1 MRAHQIQPC
10 YRLRVTRA
18 REHTAAN
25 PKSPIKPPERCPACN
40 SRRVAPRGSRA
51 KKLETVRLYRCG
63 ACRRTFTPGPRALR
77 NKTYPLH
84 EILDALST
92 YNRGYTLDE
101 TSRRLSSRHGHTI
114 NPATISRWLAAH
126 PGLTTYRRLRERGLK
141 LFTPP
146 QLIRTTKLYHRQ
158 VYEYALHRGK
168 LNFVRAGTLDER
180 RKGDARFAPLVDFLE
195 RAHLDCPH
203 QLFCREDGARSS
215 QLAPGFL
222 ALDRL
227 VVVEKQNTATDTA
240 ALIIPGVSS
249 NYDRHSRLQR
259 FMLINDS
266 TTVAV
271 EVPIFLLEDD
281 IAALENY
288 YDITIIPKEP
298 IHRARPALGH
308 KPRFITGHID
318 FLQVR
323 NGAIHILD
331 YKPDARTNKPIAQL
345 AIYSL
350 ALTRLV
356 PGLTLADMRCAFFNE
371 ICYNEFA
378 PGRLL
383 QSRSERRFFADD

>member
-1 MRAHQIQPC
+1 M
-10 YRLRVTRA
+10 
-18 REHTAAN
+18 
-25 PKSPIKPPERCPACN
+25 
-40 SRRVAPRGSRA
+40 
-51 KKLETVRLYRCG
+51 
-63 ACRRTFTPGPRALR
+63 
-77 NKTYPLH
+77 
-84 EILDALST
+84 
-92 YNRGYTLDE
+92 
-101 TSRRLSSRHGHTI
+101 
-114 NPATISRWLAAH
+114 
-126 PGLTTYRRLRERGLK
+126 
-141 LFTPP
+141 
-146 QLIRTTKLYHRQ
+146 
-158 VYEYALHRGK
+158 
-168 LNFVRAGTLDER
+168 RAGTLDER

-271 EVPIFLLEDD
+271 EVPIFLLEDE
-281 IAALENY
+281 IAELENY

>member
-1 MRAHQIQPC
+1 M
-10 YRLRVTRA
+10 TRTT
-18 REHTAAN
+18 EQSAAK
-25 PKSPIKPPERCPACN
+25 PRSPIKPPERCPACN
-40 SRRVAPRGSRA
+40 SRSIAARGSRA
-51 KKLETVRLYRCG
+51 KKLETVRLYRCRSCG
-63 ACRRTFTPGPRALR
+63 RTFTPGPRALR

-92 YNRGYTLDE
+92 YNRGYTLEE
-101 TSRRLSSRHGHTI
+101 TSRRLSSRHGHSV

-126 PGLTTYRRLRERGLK
+126 PRLTTYRRLRERGLN

-146 QLIRTTKLYHRQ
+146 QLTRTIKLYHRQ
-158 VYEYALHRGK
+158 VYEFSFHRAK
-168 LNFVRAGTLDER
+168 LAFVRAGTLDDR
-180 RKGDARFAPLVDFLE
+180 RRGDTRFAPLADFLE
-195 RAHLDCPH
+195 TAHRDCPH
-203 QLFCREDGARSS
+203 KLFCREDGARGS

-222 ALDRL
+222 LLDRL
-227 VVVEKQNTATDTA
+227 VVVETQNTATDTA
-240 ALIIPGVSS
+240 ALIIPGVGS
-249 NYDRHSRLQR
+249 NYDRHPRLQR

-281 IAALENY
+281 IAALEDY
-288 YDITIIPKEP
+288 YGVEIVPKEP
-298 IHRARPALGH
+298 AHRARPALGH

-345 AIYSL
+345 AIYAL

-356 PGLTLADMRCAFFNE
+356 PGLTLSDIRCAWFNE
-371 ICYNEFA
+371 AYYNEFA

-383 QSRSERRFFADD
+383 PSRSEKRFFADDF